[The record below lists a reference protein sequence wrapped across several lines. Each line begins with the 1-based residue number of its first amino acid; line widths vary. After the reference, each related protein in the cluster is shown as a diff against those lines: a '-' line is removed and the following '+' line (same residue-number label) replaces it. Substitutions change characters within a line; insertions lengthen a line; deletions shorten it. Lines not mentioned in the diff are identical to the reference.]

1 MPRQPR
7 CSGSGRAMRAA
18 EAADASSGSD
28 LAFSHLVLDLG

>member
-1 MPRQPR
+1 
-7 CSGSGRAMRAA
+7 MRAA